1 MKTFQDPDTQD
12 RLNVVLAL
20 QRGQRACHLAFETP
34 KLSVQQMGFWGECQ
48 RPGVADEQFKADGI
62 LKLPN
67 DLRNSRL
74 SDAESVGNG
83 REASKI
89 TAHEKTRVS
98 LLKMESVMG
107 LLMFILET
115 GFCFFSV

>member
-48 RPGVADEQFKADGI
+48 RPGVADEQFKDDGI

-89 TAHEKTRVS
+89 TAHEKNA
-98 LLKMESVMG
+98 G
-107 LLMFILET
+107 LIAQDGVCN
-115 GFCFFSV
+115 GFAHVYP